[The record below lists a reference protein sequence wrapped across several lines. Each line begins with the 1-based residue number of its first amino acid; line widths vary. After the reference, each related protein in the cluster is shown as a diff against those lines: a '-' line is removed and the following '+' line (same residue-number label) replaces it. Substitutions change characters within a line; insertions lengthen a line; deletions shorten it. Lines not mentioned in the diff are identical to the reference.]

1 MSLAPKLAF
10 RNLFHDRLRLIAT
23 VIGIVFSIVLVTVQ
37 MGLYVSFERMVTVM
51 IDHADADLWIVP
63 RGTKCFEDPSL
74 LDERERFRALS
85 VARRRV
91 GGAAGDRLCAVAH
104 AVGRHHADLH
114 DRLRPA
120 RRRPAAL
127 ERGRRQRAMRS
138 PFPAPSPSTAP
149 ISIGW
154 RRPGSATTPRSAT
167 RRCRW
172 LAITNGIRSFTT
184 TPYVFTSI
192 DRARAYTGTAA
203 NKASYFLVRV
213 TPGAE
218 RRRRCATA
226 CAPQLPDVEVLTTAE
241 FRERSANFWLFGTGA
256 GAALFAGALL
266 GVIVGTVIVA
276 QTLYSSTKDHLNEF
290 ATLRA
295 IGSSGGYI
303 HKVIILQAL
312 LSAVIGF
319 CIAASDR
326 LDRGAGDR
334 RHRAAGRHHAA
345 DDGGPARAHR
355 ADVRRVGDRGHREGD
370 ADRSCDGVHAMTG
383 AGDRS
388 RRCRQVPG
396 RRRRP
401 RAGAQGRQPGGR
413 AAAS

>member
-63 RGTKCFEDPSL
+63 RGTKCFEDPSM

-85 VARRRV
+85 VAGVASAAPLVIGFAQWRTPSGGNTPIFMIGSDPRGAGLEPWNVVEGRADALAIPGAVAIDRSYFDRLETTRV
-91 GGAAGDRLCAVAH
+91 GEYAEIGD
-104 AVGRHHADLH
+104 
-114 DRLRPA
+114 
-120 RRRPAAL
+120 
-127 ERGRRQRAMRS
+127 QRVQV
-138 PFPAPSPSTAP
+138 
-149 ISIGW
+149 
-154 RRPGSATTPRSAT
+154 
-167 RRCRW
+167 

-184 TPYVFTSI
+184 TPYVFSSI
-192 DRARAYTGTAA
+192 ERARAYTGTAA

-213 TPGAE
+213 APGANVTQV
-218 RRRRCATA
+218 RDSLRAT
-226 CAPQLPDVEVLTTAE
+226 LPDTEVLTTAE

-256 GAALFAGALL
+256 GFALFAGAML
-266 GVIVGTVIVA
+266 GLIVGTVIVA

-303 HKVIILQAL
+303 HKVIIFQAL

-319 CIAASDR
+319 GIASVIGWIVV
-326 LDRGAGDR
+326 LTT
-334 RHRAAGRHHAA
+334 A
-345 DDGGPARAHR
+345 DTALP
-355 ADVRRVGDRGHREGD
+355 VVITPL
-370 ADRSCDGVHAMTG
+370 MTG
-383 AGDRS
+383 ALLVLTVMMCVVS
-388 RRCRQVPG
+388 
-396 RRRRP
+396 
-401 RAGAQGRQPGGR
+401 AI
-413 AAAS
+413 AAIMKVTRIDPAMVFTR